1 MFSSNFCSLKVP
13 LGEKGMS
20 IGNFCDIFFFLL
32 IFYFYY
38 FLFGGSGVGT
48 PGFMLNKAGTLL
60 LESYLQSSVTFSNSK
75 KELVCSLIVDY
86 LLVVSKEFSK
96 VLSSKQL

>member
-1 MFSSNFCSLKVP
+1 
-13 LGEKGMS
+13 
-20 IGNFCDIFFFLL
+20 
-32 IFYFYY
+32 
-38 FLFGGSGVGT
+38 
-48 PGFMLNKAGTLL
+48 
-60 LESYLQSSVTFSNSK
+60 VTFSNSK